1 MTREATIAALV
12 VVPNVEV
19 TLEGCLKRLGWVDD
33 IVVVLENGTDK
44 SKNVVD
50 KYKGR
55 IVQCSWKTEG
65 LSRNSG
71 IEFCRADWILEIGTY
86 DWVTN

>member
-19 TLEGCLKRLGWVDD
+19 TLEDCLKRLGWVDD
-33 IVVVLENGTDK
+33 IVVVLENGTDEL
-44 SKNVVD
+44 KNVVD

-55 IVQCSWKTEG
+55 IV
-65 LSRNSG
+65 
-71 IEFCRADWILEIGTY
+71 
-86 DWVTN
+86 